1 MLSITKSIPP
11 CKQQL
16 FLILKLK
23 LSLKNNTL
31 LHHYLPHYSLNS
43 LFLPQ
48 TVVPLS
54 PFLIFTVISSG
65 KTKCISL
72 LSTIDYIER
81 HQSPS
86 TKKPHKRKKFVSLQ
100 VRILK
105 KLNPGKWTPEPSG
118 VSACAEWLPPPRIRN
133 AHFWGVPGEHT
144 WSPTHLYSQWPES
157 LMALPFAVS
166 QGQGTERKPR
176 RPDDRGWIPF
186 ILQNWLSLPA

>member
-144 WSPTHLYSQWPES
+144 
-157 LMALPFAVS
+157 
-166 QGQGTERKPR
+166 
-176 RPDDRGWIPF
+176 
-186 ILQNWLSLPA
+186 